1 MAFPRSIVLA
11 GLLLAGGAAAY
22 GITLGDLLQD
32 PPKPRVDPIT
42 DADSDLLP
50 VKSRAGDPAD
60 DLLDPYPDK
69 PGADEAADPRPPANV
84 GDKAGKH
91 PSPPINGSFAFD
103 LVIGY
108 IGQVPGAGM
117 VQSYYLLDSRSGHIG
132 MDRGAIESMG
142 NMPAAGEGGSLDFQ
156 VMTNAGDHYSYMTS
170 AEMGRVAMS
179 VRSGESPLGRDLN
192 AFFAGDWFENDFKP
206 TGKVRDIG
214 SDLRGGKYRS
224 TEYAGTNPET
234 GKPLRIWLATPDFEV
249 AFYAAAY
256 MGTGVVALPKANVQ
270 RLVTRMEGEGA
281 VFEISYVMRKSQRF
295 SGAGYKDFS
304 AVMAGYGARA
314 VQP

>member
-22 GITLGDLLQD
+22 GITRSDLLQD
-32 PPKPRVDPIT
+32 PPKPKVDRIT

-50 VKSRAGDPAD
+50 ATSRAGAPAD
-60 DLLDPYPDK
+60 DLLDPYPDR
-69 PGADEAADPRPPANV
+69 ADADKAEDATPRANV

-91 PSPPINGSFAFD
+91 PSPPITGSFAFD

-108 IGQVPGAGM
+108 IGQVPEAGM

-132 MDRGAIESMG
+132 MDRGAIESLG

-156 VMTNAGDHYSYMTS
+156 VMTNAGDQYSYMTS

-179 VRSGESPLGRDLN
+179 ARSGESPLGRDLN
-192 AFFAGDWFENDFKP
+192 AYMAGDWFESDFKP

-224 TEYAGTNPET
+224 KEYAGTNPEN
-234 GKPLRIWLATPDFEV
+234 GKPLRIWLATPDFDV
-249 AFYAAAY
+249 AFYAATY

-295 SGAGYKDFS
+295 SATGYKDLS
-304 AVMAGYGARA
+304 AVMAGYGKRA
-314 VQP
+314 AQP

>member
-1 MAFPRSIVLA
+1 MAFPKSIVLA
-11 GLLLAGGAAAY
+11 GVLLAGGAAAF
-22 GITLGDLLQD
+22 GVTRSDPLQD
-32 PPKPRVDPIT
+32 PPKPKVDRIT

-60 DLLDPYPDK
+60 DLLDTYPQD
-69 PGADEAADPRPPANV
+69 ADADQTGDAGPRANV

-91 PSPPINGSFAFD
+91 PSPQINGSFAFD

-117 VQSYYLLDSRSGHIG
+117 LQSYYLLDSRSGHIG
-132 MDRGAIESMG
+132 LDRGAVESMG
-142 NMPAAGEGGSLDFQ
+142 NQPGTGEGGSLDFQ

-206 TGKVRDIG
+206 TGKMRDIG

-224 TEYAGTNPET
+224 TEYAGTNPEN

-304 AVMAGYGARA
+304 AAMAGHGKHAA
-314 VQP
+314 QP

>member
-1 MAFPRSIVLA
+1 
-11 GLLLAGGAAAY
+11 
-22 GITLGDLLQD
+22 
-32 PPKPRVDPIT
+32 
-42 DADSDLLP
+42 
-50 VKSRAGDPAD
+50 
-60 DLLDPYPDK
+60 
-69 PGADEAADPRPPANV
+69 
-84 GDKAGKH
+84 
-91 PSPPINGSFAFD
+91 
-103 LVIGY
+103 
-108 IGQVPGAGM
+108 
-117 VQSYYLLDSRSGHIG
+117 
-132 MDRGAIESMG
+132 
-142 NMPAAGEGGSLDFQ
+142 
-156 VMTNAGDHYSYMTS
+156 
-170 AEMGRVAMS
+170 MS

-192 AFFAGDWFENDFKP
+192 AFMAGDWFENDFKP

>member
-1 MAFPRSIVLA
+1 M
-11 GLLLAGGAAAY
+11 
-22 GITLGDLLQD
+22 
-32 PPKPRVDPIT
+32 
-42 DADSDLLP
+42 
-50 VKSRAGDPAD
+50 
-60 DLLDPYPDK
+60 
-69 PGADEAADPRPPANV
+69 
-84 GDKAGKH
+84 
-91 PSPPINGSFAFD
+91 
-103 LVIGY
+103 
-108 IGQVPGAGM
+108 
-117 VQSYYLLDSRSGHIG
+117 
-132 MDRGAIESMG
+132 
-142 NMPAAGEGGSLDFQ
+142 
-156 VMTNAGDHYSYMTS
+156 
-170 AEMGRVAMS
+170 
-179 VRSGESPLGRDLN
+179 
-192 AFFAGDWFENDFKP
+192 
-206 TGKVRDIG
+206 RDIG

>member
-1 MAFPRSIVLA
+1 MAFPKSIVLA
-11 GLLLAGGAAAY
+11 GVLLAGGAAAF
-22 GITLGDLLQD
+22 GVTRRDLLQD
-32 PPKPRVDPIT
+32 PPKPKVERIT
-42 DADSDLLP
+42 DADDLLP

-60 DLLDPYPDK
+60 DLLDPYPQDADADK
-69 PGADEAADPRPPANV
+69 VGDAEPRANV

-108 IGQVPGAGM
+108 IGQVPEAGM
-117 VQSYYLLDSRSGHIG
+117 LQSYYLLDSRSGHIG
-132 MDRGAIESMG
+132 LDRGAVESMG
-142 NMPAAGEGGSLDFQ
+142 NRPATGEGGSLDFQ
-156 VMTNAGDHYSYMTS
+156 IMTNAGDHYSYMSGT
-170 AEMGRVAMS
+170 EMGQVAMS
-179 VRSGESPLGRDLN
+179 ARSGESPLGRDLN
-192 AFFAGDWFENDFKP
+192 AYIAGDWFESDFKP
-206 TGKVRDIG
+206 TGKIRDIG

-224 TEYAGTNPET
+224 TEYAGTNPES

-249 AFYAAAY
+249 AFYAATY
-256 MGTGVVALPKANVQ
+256 MGIGVVALPKANVQ

-304 AVMAGYGARA
+304 AVMAGYGKQAA
-314 VQP
+314 QP

>member
-50 VKSRAGDPAD
+50 VKSRAGDPGD
-60 DLLDPYPDK
+60 DLLDPYPGK
-69 PGADEAADPRPPANV
+69 PGVDEAADPRPPANV

-192 AFFAGDWFENDFKP
+192 AFMAGDWFENDFKP

-249 AFYAAAY
+249 AFYAAAD

>member
-50 VKSRAGDPAD
+50 VKSRAGDPRD
-60 DLLDPYPDK
+60 DLLDPYPGK

-192 AFFAGDWFENDFKP
+192 AFMAGDWFENDFKP

>member
-1 MAFPRSIVLA
+1 MAVPKSIVLA
-11 GLLLAGGAAAY
+11 GVLLAGGAAAF
-22 GITLGDLLQD
+22 GVTRSDPLQD
-32 PPKPRVDPIT
+32 PPKPKVDRIT

-60 DLLDPYPDK
+60 DLLDTYPQD
-69 PGADEAADPRPPANV
+69 ADADQTGDAGPRANV

-91 PSPPINGSFAFD
+91 PSPQINGSFAFD

-117 VQSYYLLDSRSGHIG
+117 LQSYYLLDSRSGHIG
-132 MDRGAIESMG
+132 LDRGAVESMG
-142 NMPAAGEGGSLDFQ
+142 NQPGTGEGGSLDFQ
-156 VMTNAGDHYSYMTS
+156 IMTNAGDHYSYMTS

-179 VRSGESPLGRDLN
+179 ARSGESPLGRDLN
-192 AFFAGDWFENDFKP
+192 AYIAGDWFERDFKP

-224 TEYAGTNPET
+224 TEYSGTDPES
-234 GKPLRIWLATPDFEV
+234 GKPLRLWLATPDFDV
-249 AFYAAAY
+249 AFYAASY